1 MTFKWL
7 SATLEI
13 NANTARALLQ
23 RYVEDKKQIGAENF
37 SATYLVAGILEDGS
51 TNVTVVKD
59 TQLEAKLSSF
69 QTVSSQQIYSVQKV
83 KDLDLSALSLVD
95 AYNVDSP
102 REKPM

>member
-23 RYVEDKKQIGAENF
+23 RYIADKKQIGADNF
-37 SATYLVAGILEDGS
+37 SATYLVAGILHSS
-51 TNVTVVKD
+51 TYVTVVKD
-59 TQLEAKLSSF
+59 TQLEAKLSLF
-69 QTVSSQQIYSVQKV
+69 ETVSSQQIYSVQKA
-83 KDLDLSALSLVD
+83 KDIDLSVLSLVD